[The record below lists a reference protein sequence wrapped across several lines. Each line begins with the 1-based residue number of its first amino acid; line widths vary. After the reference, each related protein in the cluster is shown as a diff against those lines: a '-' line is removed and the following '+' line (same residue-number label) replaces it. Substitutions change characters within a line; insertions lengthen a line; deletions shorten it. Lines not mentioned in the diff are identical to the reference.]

1 MLSVNC
7 FPGTGDYSPVL
18 IVIGFDLARICLN
31 SYLDSTTGGLYSGC
45 LFEWNIAA
53 TVFDLKTESTAENKN
68 APFSTFLISNQ
79 VFPKKLIS

>member
-31 SYLDSTTGGLYSGC
+31 SYLDLTTGGLYSGC
-45 LFEWNIAA
+45 LFERNSAV
-53 TVFDLKTESTAENKN
+53 TVFDVQTELTAAHKT
-68 APFSTFLISNQ
+68 APFATF
-79 VFPKKLIS
+79 